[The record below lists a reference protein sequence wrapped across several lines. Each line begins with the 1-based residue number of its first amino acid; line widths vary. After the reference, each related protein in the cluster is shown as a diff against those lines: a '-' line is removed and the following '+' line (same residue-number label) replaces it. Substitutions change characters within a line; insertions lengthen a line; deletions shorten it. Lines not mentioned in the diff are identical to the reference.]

1 MGGWAWGARESDGRH
16 QEGML
21 CGGGQGAGEVSSGEV
36 GLYGAGGTG
45 RWKEEGGNSAS
56 KRGGRR
62 TGRLTSLP
70 ILVGAWEGR
79 EGLLYL
85 DV

>member
-1 MGGWAWGARESDGRH
+1 MGGWAWGFRESDGRH

-45 RWKEEGGNSAS
+45 RWKEEGGNTAPRREEEEGQAGLPACIIIVKS
-56 KRGGRR
+56 GGK
-62 TGRLTSLP
+62 
-70 ILVGAWEGR
+70 
-79 EGLLYL
+79 
-85 DV
+85 